1 MSDIGIVEQQKTKAF
16 VSRPYN
22 KEEKMKKDE
31 KELEKLLAD
40 QKGETEETQKAEG
53 EKTEEEVLSA
63 EEKTFKKRY
72 GDLRRHSQEEKQ
84 KFDAKIAELNTQLV
98 VATEAQ
104 IKLPKSKEEIAE
116 WSEKYPDVSQIIET
130 IAMQKADERSKH
142 LEDRVKEAE
151 KLHESASRE
160 KAEARLMQLHPD
172 FDEIRSSDEFHDWAD
187 SQPNWVQKALYEN
200 DDDAFSAARAIDLY
214 KADQAKQD
222 IGKDTK
228 SKSKKAASSVSTKGS
243 RTAPQ
248 TEDTKG
254 VISESEVQAMS
265 SLEYEK
271 NAEKIME
278 AIQSGKF
285 IYDISGSAR

>member
-160 KAEARLMQLHPD
+160 KAEAKLMQLHPD

>member
-271 NAEKIME
+271 NAERIME
-278 AIQSGKF
+278 AIKSGKF

>member
-160 KAEARLMQLHPD
+160 K
-172 FDEIRSSDEFHDWAD
+172 
-187 SQPNWVQKALYEN
+187 
-200 DDDAFSAARAIDLY
+200 
-214 KADQAKQD
+214 
-222 IGKDTK
+222 G
-228 SKSKKAASSVSTKGS
+228 
-243 RTAPQ
+243 
-248 TEDTKG
+248 
-254 VISESEVQAMS
+254 
-265 SLEYEK
+265 
-271 NAEKIME
+271 
-278 AIQSGKF
+278 
-285 IYDISGSAR
+285 